1 MMIFSRYGEITFR
14 HFQDN
19 PAWAAAA
26 GYDFN
31 FIDCVSASA
40 QCTSNIASNLLDEI
54 AEFPDAEVR
63 YIPVFIIKLS
73 VGSLLLFAMIFAYP
87 LFALVIFFRCKSM
100 KRKYKDDY
108 SDIVDH
114 NLRTW
119 AHHVYR
125 RSLKSG

>member
-1 MMIFSRYGEITFR
+1 MIFSRYGEITFR

-31 FIDCVSASA
+31 FIDCVAASA
-40 QCTSNIASNLLDEI
+40 QCTANIAQNLLQEI
-54 AEFPDAEVR
+54 IELPDTEVR
-63 YIPVFIIKLS
+63 YVPVFIIKITAGL
-73 VGSLLLFAMIFAYP
+73 LLLFSMIFAYP
-87 LFALVIFFRCKSM
+87 LFAVAIFYRCKSM

-108 SDIVDH
+108 SATVNQ

-119 AHHVYR
+119 ANHVYR
-125 RSLKSG
+125 RNAKNG

>member
-1 MMIFSRYGEITFR
+1 MIFSRYGEITFS

-40 QCTSNIASNLLDEI
+40 QCTSNIAKNLLDEI
-54 AEFPDAEVR
+54 AEFPNAEVR

-73 VGSLLLFAMIFAYP
+73 VGSLLLFTMIFAYP
-87 LFALVIFFRCKSM
+87 LFALAIFFRCKSM
-100 KRKYKDDY
+100 KRKYKNNY
-108 SDIVDH
+108 SDIVAR
-114 NLRTW
+114 NLSTW
-119 AHHVYR
+119 ASRVYLR
-125 RSLKSG
+125 GLKNG

>member
-40 QCTSNIASNLLDEI
+40 QCTANIARNLLDEI

-63 YIPVFIIKLS
+63 YAPIFIIKVF
-73 VGSLLLFAMIFAYP
+73 VGSLMLFVMMFAYP
-87 LFALVIFFRCKSM
+87 LFAVAIFFRCKSV
-100 KRKYKDDY
+100 KRKYRDDY
-108 SDIVDH
+108 SDTVNH

-119 AHHVYR
+119 ASRVYS
-125 RSLKSG
+125 RSVTNG

>member
-1 MMIFSRYGEITFR
+1 MIFSRYGEITFR

-31 FIDCVSASA
+31 FIDCIAASA
-40 QCTSNIASNLLDEI
+40 QCTSNIARRLLDEI

-63 YIPVFIIKLS
+63 YVPFFIIKLS
-73 VGSLLLFAMIFAYP
+73 LSSLLLFAMIFSYP
-87 LFALVIFFRCKSM
+87 IFAVFVFFRCKAM
-100 KRKYKDDY
+100 KHKYKDDY

-119 AHHVYR
+119 AYQVYI
-125 RSLKSG
+125 RSLKNG